1 VNPRERILKTFN
13 LETPDRIP
21 STGWFHPVIQ
31 ERFKEHYK
39 TDDFSAVLAELGI
52 EGWGGLGPY
61 LKFPEYEEKVT
72 ERPGG
77 KPGARAIWLDD
88 KIHEDAWGVRHR
100 LGEGDWYEE
109 WLSGPLQDAE
119 TVEDVAK
126 YTFPD
131 SSNIVEPDNY
141 AAEVEKLKKQDLF
154 VSAGIP
160 NPYKRAWLL
169 RGMENVLADYLINRE
184 LLEYIYDKLYA
195 LYKGMALRMAK
206 AGVDMISITGDI
218 AMQDRIIMGPR
229 PWREVDKPK
238 LANLISECRKI
249 KPDLFFFIHSDGNVW
264 DLMDDF
270 IEIGFNVINP
280 IQPECMDPVEV
291 KKKWGDKITLHGGIS
306 LQKTLPFGSPDDV
319 RKEVENLIKNCGYNG
334 GLVVFPSNVI
344 QPDTPLENIITCFQT
359 ARDFLL

>member
-1 VNPRERILKTFN
+1 
-13 LETPDRIP
+13 
-21 STGWFHPVIQ
+21 
-31 ERFKEHYK
+31 
-39 TDDFSAVLAELGI
+39 
-52 EGWGGLGPY
+52 
-61 LKFPEYEEKVT
+61 
-72 ERPGG
+72 
-77 KPGARAIWLDD
+77 
-88 KIHEDAWGVRHR
+88 
-100 LGEGDWYEE
+100 
-109 WLSGPLQDAE
+109 
-119 TVEDVAK
+119 
-126 YTFPD
+126 
-131 SSNIVEPDNY
+131 
-141 AAEVEKLKKQDLF
+141 
-154 VSAGIP
+154 
-160 NPYKRAWLL
+160 
-169 RGMENVLADYLINRE
+169 MENVLADYLINRE

-291 KKKWGDKITLHGGIS
+291 
-306 LQKTLPFGSPDDV
+306 QKTLPFGSPDDV